1 MLKKDLN
8 LDIVNDKIKFLNE
21 VAKILSKV
29 ENNMEREVYID
40 KISLEYKVSKDAI
53 YAEINKLLYAN
64 NKSDKKLERKVAPV
78 HTNNIE
84 NQQVDEKT
92 KKRESLIIYLLI
104 NYPDESY
111 GALENIVKNNLIKI
125 ERNISIINKLYEEHE
140 KGNINIENII
150 DLFEDENTVNYLSG
164 IMTTDFEIADIKKC
178 IEDILVT
185 YRKEYLLQKRNEV
198 INKIDNAQK
207 ENLTK
212 EEIANLEEELN
223 KIILSLAR
231 IK

>member
-1 MLKKDLN
+1 
-8 LDIVNDKIKFLNE
+8 
-21 VAKILSKV
+21 
-29 ENNMEREVYID
+29 
-40 KISLEYKVSKDAI
+40 
-53 YAEINKLLYAN
+53 
-64 NKSDKKLERKVAPV
+64 
-78 HTNNIE
+78 
-84 NQQVDEKT
+84 
-92 KKRESLIIYLLI
+92 
-104 NYPDESY
+104 
-111 GALENIVKNNLIKI
+111 
-125 ERNISIINKLYEEHE
+125 
-140 KGNINIENII
+140 
-150 DLFEDENTVNYLSG
+150 
-164 IMTTDFEIADIKKC
+164 MTTDFEIADIKKC

>member
-1 MLKKDLN
+1 M
-8 LDIVNDKIKFLNE
+8 
-21 VAKILSKV
+21 
-29 ENNMEREVYID
+29 
-40 KISLEYKVSKDAI
+40 
-53 YAEINKLLYAN
+53 
-64 NKSDKKLERKVAPV
+64 
-78 HTNNIE
+78 
-84 NQQVDEKT
+84 
-92 KKRESLIIYLLI
+92 
-104 NYPDESY
+104 
-111 GALENIVKNNLIKI
+111 
-125 ERNISIINKLYEEHE
+125 YEEHE